1 MGRIVLSGVVAGIVV
16 FIWGAVSHMA
26 TPLGSIG
33 IQSLP
38 DDEAFSALMRQSIH
52 TSGFFFF
59 PAMPRHPGAS
69 RPEQDAAMQAFA
81 EKTRRGPVGIM
92 VVRTNG
98 IDPMSMN
105 TFAMELISNILAAV
119 VAAILLSMGIGSAGL
134 AMLSSRV
141 FFVTM
146 LGLFASLSIEVSY
159 WNWYGFPTNYT
170 LAQFV
175 DQMAGWMFGGL
186 VLGSMIKPRA

>member
-1 MGRIVLSGVVAGIVV
+1 MGRIVISGLVAGIVV
-16 FIWGAVSHMA
+16 FVVGAITHIA
-26 TPLGSIG
+26 TPLGTIG

-38 DDEAFSALMRQSIH
+38 DDEAFAALMRQSIH
-52 TSGFFFF
+52 TSGFYFF
-59 PAMPRHPGAS
+59 PAMATGGS
-69 RPEQDAAMQAFA
+69 KQEQEAAAQSYS
-81 EKTRRGPVGIM
+81 EKARRGPVGIM
-92 VVRTNG
+92 VVKTTG
-98 IDPMSMN
+98 SEPMSMN
-105 TFAMELISNILAAV
+105 MLAMELVSNVLAAV
-119 VAAILLSMGIGSAGL
+119 VAAILLSMGIGSPGL
-134 AMLSSRV
+134 AALSSRV

-186 VLGSMIKPRA
+186 ALGAMIKPRP